1 MNTQQLSIVHR
12 LPQSY
17 RWLAGFAG
25 SRVEPIPQN
34 GAQNENSL
42 VALKLLSPDGEKA
55 WPVMHAQPGVKRHR
69 SRLFR
74 AGCEGEPLFV
84 NLQDEFAATC
94 RLKNFGVAIAEPFS
108 GNNLSDR
115 QLSASKAVYSCRG
128 ALKTD
133 LHRPV
138 RPPLPDA
145 APSPGDTAPAPRLNH
160 G

>member
-55 WPVMHAQPGVKRHR
+55 WPVMHKLSQALSDIEVDC
-69 SRLFR
+69 SVLE
-74 AGCEGEPLFV
+74 CEGEPCLFV

-94 RLKNFGVAIAEPFS
+94 RLKTLAWPSPSPSLAIT
-108 GNNLSDR
+108 LSDR
-115 QLSASKAVYSCRG
+115 QLSASSWRVYSCRG

-133 LHRPV
+133 LH
-138 RPPLPDA
+138 
-145 APSPGDTAPAPRLNH
+145 SPCSTTSP
-160 G
+160 

>member
-55 WPVMHAQPGVKRHR
+55 RPVMHKLSQGVKRHR

-74 AGCEGEPLFV
+74 AGVRRRTL
-84 NLQDEFAATC
+84 
-94 RLKNFGVAIAEPFS
+94 
-108 GNNLSDR
+108 
-115 QLSASKAVYSCRG
+115 
-128 ALKTD
+128 
-133 LHRPV
+133 PV
-138 RPPLPDA
+138 R
-145 APSPGDTAPAPRLNH
+145 
-160 G
+160 